1 VTHGSE
7 CTLESTRFS
16 AELRS
21 ACSANKSCIGRQVGE
36 RRKSGLE
43 GYMKLCLEG
52 GRKLTTA
59 YSYLVDMKV
68 SLGAFT
74 MALEV
79 LQIIFPKYGN

>member
-1 VTHGSE
+1 M
-7 CTLESTRFS
+7 
-16 AELRS
+16 
-21 ACSANKSCIGRQVGE
+21 GE